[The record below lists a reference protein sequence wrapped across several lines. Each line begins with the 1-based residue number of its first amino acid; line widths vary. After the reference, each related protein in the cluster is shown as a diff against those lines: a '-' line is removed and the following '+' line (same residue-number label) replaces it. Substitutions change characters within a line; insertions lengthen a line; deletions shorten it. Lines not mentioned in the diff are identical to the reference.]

1 VTASR
6 TGSPSGGGPVRVQVT
21 GRIDIASEGDVAHW
35 LKVFDTSR
43 EELLA
48 AVAAVGA
55 DAAAVSSYLDRGSDA
70 SPAPVP
76 QIPDG
81 G

>member
-1 VTASR
+1 MGTTESGA
-6 TGSPSGGGPVRVQVT
+6 PSGGGPVRLQVT
-21 GRIDIASEGDVAHW
+21 GRIDIDSEGDVAHW
-35 LKVFDTSR
+35 LKALNTTR

-48 AVAAVGA
+48 AVAAVGR
-55 DAAAVSSYLDRGSDA
+55 DAAAVAAHLNRGSD
-70 SPAPVP
+70 SEPTPIP